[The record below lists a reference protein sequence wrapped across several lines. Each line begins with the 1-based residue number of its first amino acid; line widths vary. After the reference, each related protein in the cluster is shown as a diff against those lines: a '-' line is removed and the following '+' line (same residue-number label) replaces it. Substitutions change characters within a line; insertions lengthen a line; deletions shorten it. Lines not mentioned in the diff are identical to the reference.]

1 MPRVCRRKLRSGT
14 IDSSRLLLVSA
25 EALDP
30 GINLSH
36 NPMASELVDKE
47 AHFVECLGEVY
58 DKSFLHYFWFTL
70 HPLAPALQLTN
81 LPLLNPCCSG
91 QSIPCFSA

>member
-14 IDSSRLLLVSA
+14 IDNSRLLLVSA

-36 NPMASELVDKE
+36 DPLASELVGKE
-47 AHFVECLGEVY
+47 AHFVERLGEVY
-58 DKSFLHYFWFTL
+58 DKFFLH
-70 HPLAPALQLTN
+70 
-81 LPLLNPCCSG
+81 
-91 QSIPCFSA
+91 CF